1 MNRAVI
7 TGIGIV
13 SPLGCDLKRFWDRLK
28 SGTSGIRPIR
38 SFDVAQ
44 YASRIG
50 GEVIEFEPDRF
61 ISRKDQNRLDLYSQY
76 GLAAAKLAL
85 ADSGISLDAE
95 NRERIGVIVGSGIGG
110 LRTLQ
115 AQHSVLM
122 QRGPS
127 RCSPFMIPQMIA
139 NIAAGHIAIEF
150 GAKGPNYGVVS
161 ACATAAHCIGD
172 AQRIIQRGDADVI
185 FAGGTEA
192 SVCELGLAGFAAM
205 KALSTR
211 NDEPGRASRPFDR
224 NRDGFVIAEGAAV
237 LVIEE
242 LERARR
248 RGALIYCEVA
258 GFGMTCDAFHIT
270 APADDGEGAAR
281 CMTLAMRDAGLG
293 PEDVDYINAHGTST
307 PLNDRIETLAIKKAF
322 GDRARQVMVSST
334 KSMTGH
340 MLGAAGGIETAACI
354 LALREGVVP
363 PTVNY
368 ETPDPACDL
377 DYVPNTAREAKV
389 RACLNNSFGF
399 GGHNACLALK
409 AV

>member
-1 MNRAVI
+1 
-7 TGIGIV
+7 
-13 SPLGCDLKRFWDRLK
+13 
-28 SGTSGIRPIR
+28 
-38 SFDVAQ
+38 
-44 YASRIG
+44 
-50 GEVIEFEPDRF
+50 
-61 ISRKDQNRLDLYSQY
+61 
-76 GLAAAKLAL
+76 
-85 ADSGISLDAE
+85 
-95 NRERIGVIVGSGIGG
+95 
-110 LRTLQ
+110 
-115 AQHSVLM
+115 
-122 QRGPS
+122 
-127 RCSPFMIPQMIA
+127 MIPQMIA

-150 GAKGPNYGVVS
+150 GAKGPNYAVVS